1 MVSPLVQ
8 VNGVSKVFA
17 DARTGSLRFQGWWQ
31 GLRGQSA
38 TAKGHRA
45 LDNVSLTVRRG
56 ESVALIGDNGAGK
69 STLLK
74 ILANVL
80 RPSSGAVSVNGRIAA
95 LLELGA
101 GFNPEFTGR
110 ENLALGAAL
119 MGVSPAQLKR
129 KMEDILTFSELD
141 EHLDRPLKHYSSGMA
156 MRLGFAL
163 ATALEPDLLI
173 TDEVLAVGDESF
185 QRKCNRW
192 VDQFVADG
200 GTLLLVSHSMDQ
212 VRRLCQRCY
221 WLKDGQVE
229 QAGPTDEVVD
239 AYLNYHEQKGVL
251 EPDEDYTGAYY
262 RLTQLE
268 INAPEGVLTTPGRLT
283 IKVQLHSPDGRAPVV
298 ALGLKDRHNTAI
310 YGLTSEM
317 EGIKPQQVDKQR
329 FAFCLELDVS
339 RLTPGRYQVTG
350 HAMDPEALRLFDTAI
365 REFTVSQVV
374 GSHQPPALE
383 QADATANA
391 GFIQL

>member
-1 MVSPLVQ
+1 MGSPLVQ

-17 DARTGSLRFQGWWQ
+17 DVGTGSQRFRGWWQ
-31 GLRGQSA
+31 GLRGEQV
-38 TAKGHRA
+38 TAEGHRA
-45 LDNVSLTVRRG
+45 LDNVSLTVRHG
-56 ESVALIGDNGAGK
+56 ESVGLIGDNGAGK

-74 ILANVL
+74 ILASVL
-80 RPSSGAVSVNGRIAA
+80 LPSCGTVSVNGRIAA

-101 GFNPEFTGR
+101 GFNPEFSGR

-119 MGVSPAQLKR
+119 MGVSTRQLKR
-129 KMEDILTFSELD
+129 KMDNILSFAELGK
-141 EHLDRPLKHYSSGMA
+141 HLDRPLKHYSSGMV

-212 VRRLCQRCY
+212 VRRLCQRSY
-221 WLKDGQVE
+221 WLKDGKVE
-229 QAGPTDEVVD
+229 RQGPTDEVVD
-239 AYLNYHEQKGVL
+239 AYLKYHESKGVL
-251 EPDEDYTGAYY
+251 EPDSHYSGAHY

-268 INAPEGVLTTPGRLT
+268 INATDGVLTSAGQLT
-283 IKVQLHSPDGRAPVV
+283 INAQLHSPDGRPPVV

-317 EGIKPQQVDKQR
+317 EGIKPQRLSEHR

-350 HAMDPEALRLFDTAI
+350 HAMDPEALRLFDTTV
-365 REFTVSQVV
+365 REFTIENS
-374 GSHQPPALE
+374 LE
-383 QADATANA
+383 AERQGPVEETDPVANR
-391 GFIQL
+391 GFIRL